1 MNAIYIYKVQ
11 QLQDID
17 KLLSM
22 SELLRFHLIYFCL
35 FFMNLYL
42 KYLLR
47 VNFNVYNTIYLV
59 RMRCRYGKNVTCCL
73 AEL

>member
-11 QLQDID
+11 QLQDIV
-17 KLLSM
+17 KLLFNERAFAFS
-22 SELLRFHLIYFCL
+22 FIYFCL
-35 FFMNLYL
+35 FFMNLFL

-59 RMRCRYGKNVTCCL
+59 RSDADMGKMSF
-73 AEL
+73 AFS